1 MSAEVFPSLFSDI
14 VVFAAHHKVLLP
26 NDSKYP
32 WRLTKRI
39 VGEVNGIPTSH
50 GVLVATNGIE
60 CFIEQGE
67 RLFRGHILWF
77 VPDDL
82 EDLEALSEE
91 RASNLQS
98 PCEAKIRKQLEIY

>member
-1 MSAEVFPSLFSDI
+1 MSATPFHQPFSDV
-14 VVFAAHHKVLLP
+14 VVFAAHHKILLP

-67 RLFRGHILWF
+67 ALFRGHILWF

-91 RASNLQS
+91 RASNFPS
-98 PCEAKIRKQLEIY
+98 PREQRIKKQLEIY